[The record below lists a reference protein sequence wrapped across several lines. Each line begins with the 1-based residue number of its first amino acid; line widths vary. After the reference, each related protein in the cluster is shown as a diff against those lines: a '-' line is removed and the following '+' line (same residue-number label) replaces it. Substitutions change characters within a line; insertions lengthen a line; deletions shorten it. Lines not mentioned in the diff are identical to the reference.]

1 MAITYDL
8 YTIPDPQDDENK
20 LYHVRVVPS
29 KPQTPR
35 ELEQTIEKRCTLTT
49 TDVHASLIALSDIM
63 KEELLQG
70 RRVHLPGIGYFYLT
84 ITANPADKENMQKVR
99 APELKVKSV
108 AFRPEKELIGDL
120 KKKAKFVPTE
130 DDTQSTKQT
139 DISMMGILTNYFADH
154 SELDRGIL
162 QRLCGLTRS
171 TALRWLKRL
180 EEEGKLE
187 NFGYRYAP
195 RYRAVPGNFGVT
207 RDKKGDEG

>member
-1 MAITYDL
+1 MPITYDL
-8 YTIPDPQDDENK
+8 YTIPDPQDEENK

-29 KPQTPR
+29 KPQTPK

-63 KEELLQG
+63 KEELLHG

-84 ITANPADKENMQKVR
+84 ITANPADKKSMQKVR
-99 APELKVKSV
+99 APELEVKSI
-108 AFRPEKELIGDL
+108 AFRPDKELMMDL
-120 KKKAKFVPTE
+120 KKEAKFEPTE
-130 DDTQSTKQT
+130 YDTQSTKQT
-139 DISMMGILTNYFADH
+139 EISMMGILSDYFKDH
-154 SELDRGIL
+154 SELDRSIL

-187 NFGYRYAP
+187 NFGNRHAP

-207 RDKKGDEG
+207 RDR